1 MSFPL
6 TRDEITINLQMLY
19 RQWRRRRATSFSR
32 EYKSYD
38 RRRVVVCGADRGAGK
53 EMRSNRFP
61 LESARMEHTHTHTHS
76 RWVRSH
82 PVCCFAIVWSR
93 WISLWMAGPWRFLLG
108 TCWTQSETFQI
119 GKSFSHTIA
128 SEWFLTQETGTHFN
142 GLIPTAIGQQKNRI
156 RLAIPAEKS
165 LRWPQ
170 QLVTLS
176 SVTY

>member
-1 MSFPL
+1 MDFVSKKWHISILLPNDYHSLYSWCKIVAFSIENFAVSVDSTMSFPL
-6 TRDEITINLQMLY
+6 TKDEITINLQMLC

-61 LESARMEHTHTHTHS
+61 LESARMEHTYTHTHS

-82 PVCCFAIVWSR
+82 PVCCFTIVWSR

-128 SEWFLTQETGTHFN
+128 SE
-142 GLIPTAIGQQKNRI
+142 
-156 RLAIPAEKS
+156 
-165 LRWPQ
+165 
-170 QLVTLS
+170 
-176 SVTY
+176 

>member
-1 MSFPL
+1 MSVDSTISFPL
-6 TRDEITINLQMLY
+6 TRDEITINLQMLC

-61 LESARMEHTHTHTHS
+61 LESARMEHTYTHTHS

-82 PVCCFAIVWSR
+82 PVCCFTIVWSR

-108 TCWTQSETFQI
+108 NMLDTIGNISNWQI
-119 GKSFSHTIA
+119 FFPYDR
-128 SEWFLTQETGTHFN
+128 E
-142 GLIPTAIGQQKNRI
+142 
-156 RLAIPAEKS
+156 
-165 LRWPQ
+165 
-170 QLVTLS
+170 
-176 SVTY
+176 